1 MDAELLVWHILS
13 FLLMVQVVVFAAVLP
28 GLMLIEWVGLASTGL
43 IQPTFWMFTLSVG
56 TGTVIFGLLLALT
69 LDMALYQVEREV
81 SE

>member
-13 FLLMVQVVVFAAVLP
+13 FLLMVQVVVFAGAIP
-28 GLMLIEWVGLASTGL
+28 GLILIEWVGAGSAGP
-43 IQPTFWMFTLSVG
+43 IRPTFWLFALSLG
-56 TGTVIFGLLLALT
+56 TGVATFGLLLVLT